1 MSFEMYTA
9 FRGKVIIKDEYK
21 GLVELINTGS
31 WEEAALK
38 FPFVKEYIK
47 VNHSKDI
54 PFTKK
59 QINEAFAED
68 VFLYMGSYRVNREK
82 ESKYYTNLKGNEW
95 SFIANLKNSR
105 DPEHNVAPITL
116 FMNAIS
122 KEVAAHIIRLEVW
135 YGEADR
141 PEEYFFINNEF
152 KKKL

>member
-1 MSFEMYTA
+1 MYTA

-47 VNHSKDI
+47 VKHSKDI

-59 QINEAFAED
+59 QINEAFAEAD
-68 VFLYMGSYRVNREK
+68 FLYMRWHIGNWE
-82 ESKYYTNLKGNEW
+82 EENDYYTNLKDNEW
-95 SFIANLKNSR
+95 SFIANLKNYR

-116 FMNAIS
+116 FMNVIL
-122 KEVAAHIIRLEVW
+122 KKVAAHIIRLEVW
-135 YGEADR
+135 YGEADG
-141 PEEYFFINNEF
+141 PEEFFFINNEF